1 MNTYAEKRGV
11 EPRGFTLIE
20 LLVVIAIIGVLV
32 GLLLPAVQQAR
43 EAARRASCVNNL
55 KQLGL
60 GMHNYVDANKALPL
74 TSNCPPGVTDAEK
87 AASTGPWQDGI
98 WYVRLSAHAMILPFI
113 EQQDL
118 ASFITKTLGGG
129 QHHESSSFGK
139 VTVSGFLCPSTDRSK
154 PVADGYPGNNYGWS
168 SGSSFH
174 STKGN
179 ASSQNG
185 MLNPE
190 TAIKFKDVTD
200 GLSKTIMAAE
210 MLCGRGDGTY
220 PFDIAQVGNL
230 GWSNA
235 AMPSEAEV
243 DRVGSATPQL
253 TSGKNGRYWSRGLP
267 AQTVLNTAAPP
278 NWIHPNAI
286 FGFGGW
292 QCTGS
297 HQVNPPR
304 SMHPGGVNVLLG
316 DGAVKFANNEIGV
329 TLFQRLGNRADGGVV
344 DGAF

>member
-1 MNTYAEKRGV
+1 MSRVFFRRAGV
-11 EPRGFTLIE
+11 TLIE

-43 EAARRASCVNNL
+43 EAARRMSCGNNL
-55 KQLGL
+55 KQLGF
-60 GMHNYVDANKALPL
+60 GMHNYVDANGAFPL
-74 TSNCPPGVTDAEK
+74 TVNCPPGVTDAEQ
-87 AASTGPWQDGI
+87 AASTGKWRDHI

-113 EQQDL
+113 ERQDL
-118 ASFITKTLGGG
+118 ASFITKNLGGG

-174 STKGN
+174 SNKGN
-179 ASSQNG
+179 AARQNG

-210 MLCGRGDGTY
+210 TLCGRGDGTY

-253 TSGKNGRYWSRGLP
+253 TSGENGRYWSRGLP

-278 NWIHPNAI
+278 NWIHPNVI
-286 FGFGGW
+286 FGFGAW
-292 QCTGS
+292 KCTGS

-304 SMHPGGVNVLLG
+304 SMHPGGVNMLLG
-316 DGAVKFANNEIGV
+316 DGAVKFASNEIGV
-329 TLFQRLGNRADGGVV
+329 VLFQRLGNRADGGVI

>member
-1 MNTYAEKRGV
+1 MKTYAEKRGV
-11 EPRGFTLIE
+11 EPRGFTLVE

-74 TSNCPPGVTDAEK
+74 TVNCPPGVTDAEK
-87 AASTGPWQDGI
+87 AASTGPWRDGI

-113 EQQDL
+113 ERQDL

-129 QHHESSSFGK
+129 QHHESGRFGK

-168 SGSSFH
+168 SGSSLH
-174 STKGN
+174 SNKGN
-179 ASSQNG
+179 ALSQNG

-210 MLCGRGDGTY
+210 MLCGRGDGSY
-220 PFDIAQVGNL
+220 PFDIAQVGNS
-230 GWSNA
+230 GWSDA
-235 AMPSEAEV
+235 AMPSEADV
-243 DRVGSATPQL
+243 DSMGSAAANA
-253 TSGKNGRYWSRGLP
+253 TSGEVGHYWSRGLP
-267 AQTVLNTAAPP
+267 TQTVLNTAAPP
-278 NWIHPNAI
+278 NWIHPNVTNAL
-286 FGFGGW
+286 GGW
-292 QCTGS
+292 RSTGGK
-297 HQVNPPR
+297 QINPPR

-329 TLFQRLGNRADGGVV
+329 TLFQRLGNRADGGTV